1 MADLGKKYFIKR
13 HRFFPIQLR
22 KNDWLGWSDRR
33 KTEQRSCV
41 IISIIINITI
51 NIIIC
56 NCHHWSSPLSA
67 SPISF
72 LCIPINIIIIA
83 NLFYW
88 SILNNNQLIDI
99 LRFEKP
105 WQTMTWQRLL
115 NNNTSSSRTGFYR
128 KLPII
133 FQTKSIKIFL
143 FDIILHRPRPP
154 RETAAW
160 WVEYVCRWVSTILSR
175 WSLWSC
181 SDDDD
186 HDHDHPERQK
196 WHMVRCSHSGKEW
209 IVTIITMITMII

>member
-1 MADLGKKYFIKR
+1 MGDLNERYFIKR

-41 IISIIINITI
+41 IISIIINIII
-51 NIIIC
+51 NIIIRD
-56 NCHHWSSPLSA
+56 CHHWSSPLSA

-72 LCIPINIIIIA
+72 LSIPINIIIIA
-83 NLFYW
+83 NLFHW
-88 SILNNNQLIDI
+88 SIPNNNQPILSIKINKIIKLIDI

-133 FQTKSIKIFL
+133 FQPKSIKIFL
-143 FDIILHRPRPP
+143 FDIILHRPHPP

-160 WVEYVCRWVSTILSR
+160 WVEHVCRWGTISTIII
-175 WSLWSC
+175 
-181 SDDDD
+181 
-186 HDHDHPERQK
+186 
-196 WHMVRCSHSGKEW
+196 M
-209 IVTIITMITMII
+209 IITMII